1 MAKFLTR
8 IYNFEVL
15 ISDSLKNG
23 SRTVTEIYDK
33 KALGSAIEREIY
45 EEFEGDIVK
54 VNVDMNK
61 RFIQLLMYDN
71 SLLYDTWTE
80 FGFRPKGISITDAF
94 HIRLIDT
101 I

>member
-23 SRTVTEIYDK
+23 SRMTTEVYDR
-33 KALGSAIEREIY
+33 KALGIAIEREIY

-80 FGFRPKGISITDAF
+80 FGFRPKGISITDDF

-101 I
+101 M